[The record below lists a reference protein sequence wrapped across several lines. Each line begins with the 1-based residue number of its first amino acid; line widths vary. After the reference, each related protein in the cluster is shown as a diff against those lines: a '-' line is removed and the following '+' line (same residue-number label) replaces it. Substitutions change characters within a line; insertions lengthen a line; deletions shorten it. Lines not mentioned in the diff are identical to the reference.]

1 MTLKDK
7 TALIT
12 GSTDG
17 VGALVAKK
25 LAALGILVLVH
36 GRNQARGARLVG
48 DISKGGGRAQFY
60 PADFASLSGVRRLA
74 ENIQRDHQRLD
85 ILVNNAGIGTG
96 GRNSTREIS
105 EDGFELRFAVNY
117 LSGFLL
123 TRLLI
128 PLLRTSAPARIVNV
142 ASVGQEPIAFDNVM
156 LERGYSGQRAYC
168 QSKLAQVMF
177 TFDLAQE
184 LTGTGITVNCL
195 HPATYMDTAMVRR
208 DGISPMSSVE
218 DGAKAVL
225 HIAISSE
232 TKNRTGLYFDQ
243 MRQSRANA
251 QAYDSAARQQLR
263 TLSYELSGL
272 AILQ

>member
-184 LTGTGITVNCL
+184 LTGTGITANCL

-218 DGAKAVL
+218 DGAEAIL

-251 QAYDSAARQQLR
+251 QAYDSAARLQLR

-272 AILQ
+272 AIP

>member
-1 MTLKDK
+1 
-7 TALIT
+7 
-12 GSTDG
+12 
-17 VGALVAKK
+17 
-25 LAALGILVLVH
+25 
-36 GRNQARGARLVG
+36 
-48 DISKGGGRAQFY
+48 
-60 PADFASLSGVRRLA
+60 
-74 ENIQRDHQRLD
+74 
-85 ILVNNAGIGTG
+85 
-96 GRNSTREIS
+96 
-105 EDGFELRFAVNY
+105 
-117 LSGFLL
+117 
-123 TRLLI
+123 
-128 PLLRTSAPARIVNV
+128 V

-184 LTGTGITVNCL
+184 LTGTGITANCL

-218 DGAKAVL
+218 DGAEAIL

-251 QAYDSAARQQLR
+251 QAYDSAARLQLR

-272 AILQ
+272 AIP